1 MIDFRMPRS
10 VTRTRGAGAPG
21 TAEPTVK
28 TEDPGAGAAAAAPSG
43 DGETRPHQGPSGD
56 QATPSKAPRP
66 VKPSHTFESI
76 PEQGQTFYQLC
87 DLQDAEM
94 QLVVNTSPIPS
105 ECDPKLGWYTKEALL
120 QLRRLMKRK
129 LQGFLVEAG
138 ISTNIDGYLKSTGKL
153 DTEWMK
159 PSGSAAESEESA
171 PEPTGAAAAPA
182 SPSAEVGG
190 QGEEE
195 EEEEDEDEDEDDD
208 EEEEDDDDDD
218 EGAGPEPG
226 DGAAAAPAN
235 TAADSLNAV
244 EEFVIFGDEDSD
256 GE

>member
-1 MIDFRMPRS
+1 
-10 VTRTRGAGAPG
+10 
-21 TAEPTVK
+21 
-28 TEDPGAGAAAAAPSG
+28 
-43 DGETRPHQGPSGD
+43 
-56 QATPSKAPRP
+56 
-66 VKPSHTFESI
+66 
-76 PEQGQTFYQLC
+76 
-87 DLQDAEM
+87 M
-94 QLVVNTSPIPS
+94 QLVVNTSPIPT
-105 ECDPKLGWYTKEALL
+105 ECDPKLGWYTKDALL

-171 PEPTGAAAAPA
+171 PEPPGAAAAPA

-195 EEEEDEDEDEDDD
+195 EEEEEEDEDEEDDDD
-208 EEEEDDDDDD
+208 EEEEDDDDED